1 MPDPLSIANL
11 SRPELRRDPYPFYA
25 KLRSED
31 PVHFD
36 AEAQTWVLTRYKDV
50 MEVLHDRGTSRTQAL
65 ERMFARL
72 PQDAQT
78 RATPIRDFFAQM
90 QIYADPPNHSRLRGL
105 VSKAFTPK
113 MVERLRPLVEQTAA
127 ELATAA
133 AAKGTF
139 DLIEDFAYPMPL
151 VIVTRMLG
159 IDVADQDRFH
169 DWSTKLMAVLGLT
182 TSDPTVIDA
191 AVKAIDEVTEYTGA
205 LADRARKTPDG
216 SLMSALVAA
225 ADAGERLSARDLVTN
240 TVMWMIAGHE
250 PTMNMIA
257 NGAVVV
263 KQHPQVLA
271 ELRANPALYETATTE
286 LIRYDGPVH
295 MTTRVA
301 TSDLTVGD
309 KTIPAGSL
317 VTLCLAAAN
326 RDPEAFANPDVL
338 DFKRPE
344 LKEASFGAGIHY
356 CLGAPLARIE
366 LPIALATLLRLP
378 NLTLDIEALEWNENP
393 IVRGP
398 KRLPVRV
405 G

>member
-1 MPDPLSIANL
+1 
-11 SRPELRRDPYPFYA
+11 
-25 KLRSED
+25 
-31 PVHFD
+31 
-36 AEAQTWVLTRYKDV
+36 
-50 MEVLHDRGTSRTQAL
+50 
-65 ERMFARL
+65 
-72 PQDAQT
+72 
-78 RATPIRDFFAQM
+78 
-90 QIYADPPNHSRLRGL
+90 
-105 VSKAFTPK
+105 
-113 MVERLRPLVEQTAA
+113 
-127 ELATAA
+127 
-133 AAKGTF
+133 
-139 DLIEDFAYPMPL
+139 
-151 VIVTRMLG
+151 MLG

-295 MTTRVA
+295 M
-301 TSDLTVGD
+301 
-309 KTIPAGSL
+309 
-317 VTLCLAAAN
+317 
-326 RDPEAFANPDVL
+326 
-338 DFKRPE
+338 
-344 LKEASFGAGIHY
+344 
-356 CLGAPLARIE
+356 
-366 LPIALATLLRLP
+366 
-378 NLTLDIEALEWNENP
+378 
-393 IVRGP
+393 
-398 KRLPVRV
+398 
-405 G
+405 